1 MVDRIPKWIGVEHVV
16 DGIPKWIGV
25 GHVVDRIPKWIG
37 LGHVVDGGIP
47 VDRCRTCG
55 GWRNTSG

>member
-1 MVDRIPKWIGVEHVV
+1 MEEYQWIGVGHVV

-25 GHVVDRIPKWIG
+25 
-37 LGHVVDGGIP
+37 GHVVDGGIP

-55 GWRNTSG
+55 GWNTKVDRCRTCGGWRNTSG